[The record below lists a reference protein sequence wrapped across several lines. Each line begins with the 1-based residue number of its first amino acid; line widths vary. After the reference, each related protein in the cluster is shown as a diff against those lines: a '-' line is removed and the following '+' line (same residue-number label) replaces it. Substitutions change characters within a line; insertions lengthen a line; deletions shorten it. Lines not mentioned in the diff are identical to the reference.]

1 MARSLLNLILAV
13 VAIVLFLGGAVL
25 LLAALLNRNDPAFA
39 QMVNFI
45 QLRGGSPWVMGAGV
59 SCILLGVVVHFLSS
73 LSPSEHFHFNTD
85 LGGVGIS
92 LVALEQFIA
101 RQARAL
107 PMVESVRPKVTT
119 SADGK
124 RLRLSLET
132 NVIATGS
139 IKNVT
144 EAVQEA
150 VVNAIRD
157 GLGLTDIETVDVDVR
172 KIASPKGGLTPPP
185 SPPPSSALPAPG
197 AAAEPVLLGRP
208 EPERAKPVTADAASA
223 GNDDADEAHH
233 SLP

>member
-1 MARSLLNLILAV
+1 MKTEEHS
-13 VAIVLFLGGAVL
+13 
-25 LLAALLNRNDPAFA
+25 RNDPAFA
-39 QMVNFI
+39 QVVNFI
-45 QLRGGSPWVMGAGV
+45 QERGGNPWVLGAAVG
-59 SCILLGVVVHFLSS
+59 CILLGVVVHFLST
-73 LSPSEHFHFNTD
+73 LTPSEHFHFNTD

-92 LVALEQFIA
+92 LGALEQFIA
-101 RQARAL
+101 RQARSL

-157 GLGLTDIETVDVDVR
+157 GLGLTEIETVDVEVR
-172 KIASPKGGLTPPP
+172 KIASPKGGLAVPAP
-185 SPPPSSALPAPG
+185 SPAMPLPAAPD
-197 AAAEPVLLGRP
+197 PVLLGRP
-208 EPERAKPVTADAASA
+208 TPDVAPQATA
-223 GNDDADEAHH
+223 
-233 SLP
+233 